1 MFSRISCTP
10 SSIRK
15 LCWPGF
21 DCRIGEVVTQAIN
34 LKEEFPQ
41 LFTGLG
47 KLKTEYQIK
56 LNPEVELVS
65 VHTPRR
71 IPHPLLPKVKN
82 EIDSMLK
89 QGVISPVIDVTDG
102 RLWYRSCTQ
111 SQRTNADLCGLN
123 ADEQGSQTWNSS
135 HGLRWW
141 EPCHAG
147 RKSRLLLQQITL

>member
-1 MFSRISCTP
+1 M
-10 SSIRK
+10 
-15 LCWPGF
+15 
-21 DCRIGEVVTQAIN
+21 VTQAIN

-102 RLWYRSCTQ
+102 ALVSFLYPKPT
-111 SQRTNADLCGLN
+111 DKCG
-123 ADEQGSQTWNSS
+123 SVWT
-135 HGLRWW
+135 
-141 EPCHAG
+141 
-147 RKSRLLLQQITL
+147 

>member
-1 MFSRISCTP
+1 M
-10 SSIRK
+10 
-15 LCWPGF
+15 
-21 DCRIGEVVTQAIN
+21 VTQAIN

-65 VHTPRR
+65 VHTPRK

-89 QGVISPVIDVTDG
+89 QGVISPVIDVTDWCFG
-102 RLWYRSCTQ
+102 IVPVPKANGQIRICV
-111 SQRTNADLCGLN
+111 DLTLLN
-123 ADEQGSQTWNSS
+123 
-135 HGLRWW
+135 
-141 EPCHAG
+141 
-147 RKSRLLLQQITL
+147 